1 MRSFT
6 YPATLT
12 PDEDGGFVVTFR
24 DLPEAITQGDTL
36 DAALLEA
43 ADCLEEAV
51 AGRIDDGLDIPAPSP
66 RQKGE
71 SLVAVPLQ
79 MAMKAALYLAM
90 REQGVSK
97 SALARRLEVDEKVAR
112 RLLDPHHGTRL
123 PLMNRALALLGRR
136 AELRVA

>member
-6 YPATLT
+6 YPAALT
-12 PDEDGGFVVTFR
+12 PDEEGGFVVTFR
-24 DLPEAITQGDTL
+24 DLPEAITQGEDL
-36 DAALLEA
+36 DDALSEA

-51 AGRIDDGLDIPAPSP
+51 AGRIDDGLDIPAPS
-66 RQKGE
+66 RSRHGE
-71 SLVAVPLQ
+71 YLVAVPVQ

-90 REQGVSK
+90 REQGLSK
-97 SALARRLEVDEKVAR
+97 SALARRLGVDEKVAR

-123 PLMNRALALLGRR
+123 PLINRALTTLGQR

>member
-6 YPATLT
+6 YPAMLT
-12 PDEDGGFVVTFR
+12 PDEEGGFVVTFR

-36 DAALLEA
+36 DEALMEA
-43 ADCLEEAV
+43 ADCLEEAI
-51 AGRIDDGLDIPAPSP
+51 AGRIVDGMDIPVPSS
-66 RQKGE
+66 KGTDE
-71 SLVAVPLQ
+71 LLVAVPVQ

-90 REQGVSK
+90 RERKMSK

-123 PLMNRALALLGRR
+123 PLMNRALTLLGQR